1 MRIGDEALDDSDS
14 TVESK
19 AAVAGGSILIADD
32 HPLFRGAL
40 KQVINN
46 AFAGTAI
53 YEAADIPH
61 VQQTLSQHA
70 DIDLL
75 LLDLHMPGAVG
86 FSALSYVV
94 GNYPRC
100 STIIISANTH
110 PETVRR
116 ALDFGASG
124 FLSKSAPIED
134 IEQAIVGVRA
144 GQVVAPL
151 LPESTQRGVDLASLD
166 VSAAVARL
174 TPQQFRVASML
185 VEGLLN
191 KQIAFELAVTE
202 ATVKAHMTEIFKKLG
217 VHSRTQAVL
226 VLHSLSLDSP
236 SELSSPPS

>member
-1 MRIGDEALDDSDS
+1 MGDSDTKVDSDEAGS
-14 TVESK
+14 
-19 AAVAGGSILIADD
+19 AGSMLIADD

-40 KQVINN
+40 KQVIAS
-46 AFAGTAI
+46 AFPGTVI
-53 YEAADIPH
+53 YEAADIPRVH
-61 VQQTLSQHA
+61 QLLAQHS
-70 DIDLL
+70 DISLL

-94 GNYPRC
+94 GNYPHC
-100 STIIISANTH
+100 STIIVSANTH

-134 IEQAIVGVRA
+134 MQKAIVGVKA
-144 GQVVAPL
+144 GEVVAPL
-151 LPESTQRGVDLASLD
+151 LPETPQRGADLASLD
-166 VSAAVARL
+166 ASAAVARL

-226 VLHSLSLDSP
+226 VLHSLSLESP
-236 SELSSPPS
+236 SELSSPL